1 MNEKTLVDC
10 GLTHDQAKIYLL
22 LLELGLT
29 NAKVISSKTGIGR
42 ALVYKVLDQLI
53 LLKLVEKKEDIGK
66 IALFGPGH
74 PNIIKNLINNKKSEI
89 ILASESIDSI
99 FGLLS
104 SKYNALQGKPNIN
117 YLEGI
122 HGLNYVYED
131 IIDINQDIK
140 IISSP
145 IKYEYRDKVLEIID
159 KQTDR
164 QAKNNIKTQAITPR
178 DLINKKP
185 INIDTDKKK
194 LITRK
199 LISKEKMNIPAQI
212 IICGD
217 KTFITSF
224 KETIITVT
232 IESKYISET
241 MKAMFDHIWNSIQE

>member
-1 MNEKTLVDC
+1 MNEKALVDC
-10 GLTHDQAKIYLL
+10 GLTSEQAKIYLL
-22 LLELGLT
+22 LLEHGLA
-29 NAKVISSKTGIGR
+29 NAKVISSKTNIGR

-53 LLKLVEKKEDIGK
+53 ALKLVEKREDIGK
-66 IALFGPGH
+66 IALFSPGH
-74 PNIIKNLINNKKSEI
+74 PGIIKNLIDNKKSEI
-89 ILASESIDSI
+89 ILASKSVDDI

-122 HGLNYVYED
+122 QGLNYAFED
-131 IIDINQDIK
+131 ILDINQDIK

-145 IKYEYRDKVLEIID
+145 IEYEYREKVLEIID
-159 KQTDR
+159 RQTDR
-164 QAKNNIKTQAITPR
+164 QAKNNINTQAITPR

-185 INIDTDKKK
+185 LDVDIDKKK

-199 LISKEKMNIPAQI
+199 LIPKEKMNIPAQI

-241 MKAMFDHIWNSIQE
+241 MRAMFDHIWNSI